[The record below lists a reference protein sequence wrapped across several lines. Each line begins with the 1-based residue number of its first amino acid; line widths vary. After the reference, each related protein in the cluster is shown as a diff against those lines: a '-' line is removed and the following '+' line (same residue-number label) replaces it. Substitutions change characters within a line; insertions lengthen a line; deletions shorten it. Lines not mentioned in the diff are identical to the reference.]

1 MVLGNHE
8 LNLLTGEA
16 KDGSGW
22 FFTHRYEHD
31 SRNYAPWRKLPDCRH
46 AEFLDLLARQPLIL
60 QRGDLRIVHAAWLP
74 DAIEKI
80 RSQQQRNIVELYQEW
95 DDELQCCIKH
105 TPWYDQY
112 LDEQRQ
118 YAHTL
123 ENHGN
128 PPAMLHATAAHD
140 VYRSSYHPIRALTC
154 GIEKTT
160 AEPFFAGGRWRF
172 SVRNPWWNDYQ
183 DPIPVVIGHYWRC
196 FHPHATRAK
205 HREGI
210 FTIPAHHWH
219 GARRNVFCIDFSVGA
234 RWRDRKRNICA
245 SESQHRLGALRFP
258 ERVLVFDNGDTLP
271 TEAA

>member
-1 MVLGNHE
+1 M
-8 LNLLTGEA
+8 
-16 KDGSGW
+16 
-22 FFTHRYEHD
+22 
-31 SRNYAPWRKLPDCRH
+31 LP
-46 AEFLDLLARQPLIL
+46 
-60 QRGDLRIVHAAWLP
+60 
-74 DAIEKI
+74 
-80 RSQQQRNIVELYQEW
+80 
-95 DDELQCCIKH
+95 
-105 TPWYDQY
+105 
-112 LDEQRQ
+112 
-118 YAHTL
+118 
-123 ENHGN
+123 
-128 PPAMLHATAAHD
+128 ATAAHD

-196 FHPHATRAK
+196 FHPHAARAK

-210 FTIPAHHWH
+210 FTVPAHHWH

-245 SESQHRLGALRFP
+245 SQSQHRLGALRFP

>member
-1 MVLGNHE
+1 
-8 LNLLTGEA
+8 
-16 KDGSGW
+16 
-22 FFTHRYEHD
+22 
-31 SRNYAPWRKLPDCRH
+31 
-46 AEFLDLLARQPLIL
+46 
-60 QRGDLRIVHAAWLP
+60 
-74 DAIEKI
+74 
-80 RSQQQRNIVELYQEW
+80 
-95 DDELQCCIKH
+95 
-105 TPWYDQY
+105 
-112 LDEQRQ
+112 
-118 YAHTL
+118 
-123 ENHGN
+123 
-128 PPAMLHATAAHD
+128 MLHATAAHD

-160 AEPFFAGGRWRF
+160 AEPFFASGRWRF